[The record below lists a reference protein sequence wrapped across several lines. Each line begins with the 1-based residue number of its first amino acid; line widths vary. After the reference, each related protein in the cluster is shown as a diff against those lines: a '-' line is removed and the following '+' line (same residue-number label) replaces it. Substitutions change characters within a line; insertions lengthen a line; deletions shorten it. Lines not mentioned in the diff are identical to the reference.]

1 MQPHP
6 NSAQRR
12 RQAAQTP
19 ADPAIIA
26 RQVFAEARP
35 YDSYPSCAAPRSSET
50 LPLPG
55 QAFTGCV
62 GSIAPIQHFLYAIDA
77 LGCPIPPTTP
87 RTSSSSPSH
96 CLFHSVRHETAFP
109 SQLGPK
115 TPSPAVQL
123 RTRRLLQNASAREN
137 SQQNTAPK
145 NPRRSIRDSQRT
157 TSQGNEAR
165 SYSHCLEACNAQPPG
180 NLGSPCSFSPPTR
193 SVKSQAHT
201 HLTRNPAPTSR
212 AQESQSDS
220 ASTNDREY
228 LWLEHGQKD
237 PTVRSLQARSPE
249 DCDRR
254 DAMRQKGGSCAP
266 CRRSKKQCDDHDYCQ
281 SCIHRKL
288 LSEAA
293 LMESNTYIPGFEDVS
308 LHDLDPSTL
317 LNNRTPAEVGP
328 ATMTVAQEQAA
339 NHVHDWFKWVSR
351 NIDPKPFDD
360 ALFEREVSLGIT
372 SGPNG
377 KTETYFNLAY
387 LDICNQLEVTPYPPD
402 DKILVAA
409 FLQHSS
415 AQMPDTPRHDA
426 PRSQCASRLS
436 SAVSHTFTF
445 LKSFADAN
453 LYACINNIGA
463 ARATVPIV
471 YANLYRL
478 LLSKSDDFCSFVLR
492 ALKHDFLY
500 CARASRDNLLEDA
513 LRGLAQYYNVL
524 TGLAN
529 LELQSSS
536 EVAALFSK
544 LEQRAKVLLEN
555 GGIRRLFLRI
565 HTKLRR
571 LDSTHARGGVPQ
583 PEFEKLL
590 GDYVSDVPP
599 IKSLSIALRV
609 NSVNGD
615 IAPVPTEAF
624 RDTDPYHHNI
634 HIKVRDLLKRSE
646 ETVMDPKQL
655 YIDGIVENFDVLGHT
670 LPGQP
675 DISASWS
682 ADLQELLSDRNP
694 SAADTPCDSMDP
706 EHGSLRPSQ
715 QDTDTLS
722 VESESTIQ
730 DHIQFDHP
738 HLTEEMFG
746 GDQGDQEDH
755 DWQEVRSR
763 KRRQR
768 SDDSSNSQ
776 QFFGRGEGKH
786 IKLEAGRESPPPYQ
800 HNYFDVLTGEPATLG

>member
-6 NSAQRR
+6 NPAQRR
-12 RQAAQTP
+12 RRAAQTP
-19 ADPAIIA
+19 ADPTIIA
-26 RQVFAEARP
+26 RQIFAEARP
-35 YDSYPSCAAPRSSET
+35 YNAYPSCAAPLSSET

-55 QAFTGCV
+55 EAFTGCV
-62 GSIAPIQHFLYAIDA
+62 GSIAPIQHFPYSIDA
-77 LGCPIPPTTP
+77 LGRPIPPTTP
-87 RTSSSSPSH
+87 RISSSSPNHS
-96 CLFHSVRHETAFP
+96 LFHYVRHENVPP
-109 SQLGPK
+109 SQLGPIN
-115 TPSPAVQL
+115 PSPAVQL
-123 RTRRLLQNASAREN
+123 RTRRLLQNASTREN
-137 SQQNTAPK
+137 SQQDTGPK
-145 NPRRSIRDSQRT
+145 NPMSSIRDPQRT

-193 SVKSQAHT
+193 SAKSQAHT
-201 HLTRNPAPTSR
+201 RLARNPAPTSR
-212 AQESQSDS
+212 GPESQSDS

-249 DCDRR
+249 DCNRR

-281 SCIHRKL
+281 SCIRKKF
-288 LSEAA
+288 LSEAKMLA

-308 LHDLDPSTL
+308 LRDLDPSTL
-317 LNNRTPAEVGP
+317 LNNRSPAEV
-328 ATMTVAQEQAA
+328 ARAAMTAAQVQAI
-339 NHVHDWFKWVSR
+339 NHVNDWFKWVSR
-351 NIDPKPFDD
+351 NIDPKPFYD
-360 ALFEREVSLGIT
+360 AMFQGEVSLGIT
-372 SGPNG
+372 SGPDG
-377 KTETYFNLAY
+377 KTESCFNLEYVHISNHFEIA
-387 LDICNQLEVTPYPPD
+387 TYPLD
-402 DKILVAA
+402 DKILEAA

-436 SAVSHTFTF
+436 SAVSHTFAF

-453 LYACINNIGA
+453 LYAHINHIAA
-463 ARATVPIV
+463 ARATVSIV

-478 LLSKSDDFCSFVLR
+478 LLSKSDAFCSFVSR
-492 ALKHDFLY
+492 AFQHDFQY

-513 LRGLAQYYNVL
+513 LRGLAQYYSVL
-524 TGLAN
+524 TALAK

-544 LEQRAKVLLEN
+544 LEQRAKGLLEK
-555 GGIRRLFLRI
+555 GGIRRLFLDI
-565 HTKLRR
+565 YTKLR
-571 LDSTHARGGVPQ
+571 DSTHARGGVPQ
-583 PEFEKLL
+583 PEFEELL
-590 GDYVSDVPP
+590 RDYVSDVPP

-609 NSVNGD
+609 NSGNGD

-624 RDTDPYHHNI
+624 RDTDPYNHNI

-646 ETVMDPKQL
+646 ESVMDPKQL
-655 YIDGIVENFDVLGHT
+655 YIDGIVENFDFLGHT
-670 LPGQP
+670 LPDEP
-675 DISASWS
+675 DISASWLG
-682 ADLQELLSDRNP
+682 DLQELLSNRNP
-694 SAADTPCDSMDP
+694 SVADTPSESMDP

-715 QDTDTLS
+715 DNDTLS
-722 VESESTIQ
+722 VKSESTIQ

-738 HLTEEMFG
+738 HLTDALVG
-746 GDQGDQEDH
+746 GDQEDH
-755 DWQEVRSR
+755 DWQQVQSR

-768 SDDSSNSQ
+768 SDDSQNSQ
-776 QFFGRGEGKH
+776 QSSGRGERKH